1 MFRLWQT
8 AYSLIILPLLWISFQ
23 VSGAF
28 NAKIKRGIR
37 GRDGL
42 FARLKEW
49 DASGPTGR
57 RVWIHS
63 SSMGEF
69 EQAKPIIVRLRGEFP
84 DLTVLVSFFSPSG
97 FDNSRNYDLA
107 DYVTYIPFDSRRN
120 ARRFIDLVKPDLVL
134 FVRYDLWPNH
144 VWELKRRGI
153 PVCIVNATL
162 SRLTIRRLPFV
173 RGFHRSLYSALEA
186 ILTVSESDAEI
197 YRRFSLT
204 NPRIEVMG
212 DTRFDQVSARCQEA
226 RSTPVLPE
234 EITRGRRVLIGG
246 SCWHEDDAV
255 LFPAFFR
262 IAATLPEALLMYV
275 PHEPTDRHLS
285 AVGEALR
292 GRARWCRL
300 SAIDRYQ
307 GESVIVV
314 DSIGKLLALYAEA
327 DVAFIGGSFGQGIHN
342 VLEAAVFG
350 IPVVFGPRHQN
361 SQEPLELVEIG
372 GAFVVANEEEM
383 VRTVG
388 NLLDD
393 PIARSAAG
401 SRSAEFV
408 ARHTG
413 ATGRLVSR
421 LSPFIGTNGVIQPIL
436 EKTK

>member
-1 MFRLWQT
+1 MLSVWQ
-8 AYSLIILPLLWISFQ
+8 AIYSVLILPLLWISFQ
-23 VSGAF
+23 ISGLF
-28 NAKIKRGIR
+28 NAKIRRGIR

-42 FARLKEW
+42 LESLKKW
-49 DASGPTGR
+49 NDSVSTGMR
-57 RVWIHS
+57 IWIHS

-69 EQAKPIIVRLRGEFP
+69 EQAKPIIGKLRRQYP

-97 FDNSRNYDLA
+97 LENSRNYPLA
-107 DYVTYIPFDSRRN
+107 DYVTYIPFDSHRN
-120 ARRFIDLVKPDLVL
+120 ARRFIDLVRPDLAL

-144 VWELKRRGI
+144 IWELKRRNI

-173 RGFHRSLYSALEA
+173 RGFHRSLYNALEA
-186 ILTVSESDAEI
+186 ILTVSGSDAET
-197 YRRFSLT
+197 YRLFGLT
-204 NPRIEVMG
+204 SPRIEVMG

-226 RSTPVLPE
+226 KNKPFLPE
-234 EITRGRRVLIGG
+234 QITKGRRVLIGG

-262 IAATLPEALLMYV
+262 IAASLPEALLIYV
-275 PHEPTDRHLS
+275 PHEPTERHLTGV
-285 AVGEALR
+285 AEALR
-292 GRARWCRL
+292 GRALWCRL

-307 GESVIVV
+307 GEPVIVV

-393 PIARSAAG
+393 QIARDAAG
-401 SRSAEFV
+401 RRSSEFV

-413 ATGRLVSR
+413 ATDRLVSR
-421 LSPFIGTNGVIQPIL
+421 LAPFIGTQALKQPTA
-436 EKTK
+436 ETTT